1 MSTTVVNICNA
12 ALQLVGA
19 ARITAL
25 TDGTREADAATFYW
39 DLVRPYVF
47 RSVPWKCISKRIILQ
62 NSTLT
67 GTAVVA
73 SGSMDTVTGTDTVFE
88 TELMAGDHIQ
98 IGEETRVISEIASDT
113 ELTVSE
119 EFEEEYTDAAMTRVV
134 VADTPEWG
142 FAYAYYLPV
151 DYVRLVSL
159 YDPEAEYREVG
170 GLLHTDLVN
179 PEIEY
184 VYDCQDPTQYSPDL
198 VRALYLNMGY
208 EMAYCLTQSPEIG
221 DRIKA
226 DLEKFFLPIA
236 RFHNSIG
243 AGLEKPASD
252 TLTDMFW

>member
-1 MSTTVVNICNA
+1 MATVVNICNA

-47 RSVPWKCISKRIILQ
+47 RSVPWRGISKRIILQ

-88 TELMAGDHIQ
+88 TELAVGDHVQ
-98 IGEETRVISEIASDT
+98 IGEETRVVSEITSDT

-119 EFEEEYTDAAMTRVV
+119 EFEEEYTDETMTRIV
-134 VADTPEWG
+134 VADTPAWG
-142 FAYAYYLPV
+142 FAYAYYLPA

-159 YDPEAEYREVG
+159 YDPDAEYREVG
-170 GLLHTDLVN
+170 GLLHTDLLN

-184 VYDCQDPTQYSPDL
+184 VYDCQDPTKYSPDL

-208 EMAYCLTQSPEIG
+208 EMAYCLTQNPEIG

-236 RFHNSIG
+236 RFNNSVG
-243 AGLEKPASD
+243 AGLETPKSD
-252 TLTDMFW
+252 TLTDLFL